1 MNKVYKLVILSL
13 IGLFFEACKAESVVI
28 PPTPVEYSN
37 SIHWGVN
44 IHRGGDDPQNM
55 ANVLSERNLKYVRMD
70 FWGSDPTS
78 LTQFITAA
86 QIMNAKNIKV
96 QAIVFSVFSAGQSRN
111 GDYSAN
117 LAEVEQ
123 TAYNNTKPQIESVK
137 NLVSEFELQNEIPLY
152 PNMAVSGATGQNTL
166 DYDTPAGRLQAAV
179 LRGMSRAIDDVRKAS
194 NLSFRIILGTVDRRF
209 GFLSYMLQQGV
220 IFDITGYHIYP
231 SRYDGALDENIW
243 FGQGGPLGQLAKFN
257 RPIHINEFNCAEIYQ
272 GTANHAG
279 AAYENVIGKPVTE
292 LGFESLYTHL
302 NEIVKQKVAKVEA
315 VYFYEINDN
324 TTKTAPENRFGL
336 YFDNSLQQP
345 KISLY
350 IATAFAGGKLSEIEK
365 DSLIKRNFTYIVS
378 PQK

>member
-44 IHRGGDDPQNM
+44 IHRGGDNPQNM

-117 LAEVEQ
+117 LVEVEQ

-257 RPIHINEFNCAEIYQ
+257 RPIHINEFNSAEIYQ

>member
-13 IGLFFEACKAESVVI
+13 IGLFFEACKTDPVVI

-117 LAEVEQ
+117 LVEVER

-257 RPIHINEFNCAEIYQ
+257 RPIHINEFNSAEIYQ